1 YLVGKE
7 GVHVDHFLVLAEGKR
22 DDLAVAAPVEEGAEM
37 ELSLGEV
44 GFHDRRAAIGK
55 LDGFDV
61 CVADAAPLVGKKVRV
76 RVERVL
82 DGTAYATLMRR
93 EAKRDE
99 PITAEREAEKPTR
112 ARRTAAKAPQSAPE
126 TEADAAADE
135 SEPDEES
142 KPKKRTRRG
151 SRGGR
156 TRKKKTSTA
165 TTASA
170 PENGAGEPDQIEQPI
185 ARIHL
190 PDATLGTEPAEAAP
204 AEPAADGDTP
214 KPKKKTRRGTRG
226 GRNRKKRTAA
236 IGAAENGADAAVAE
250 PQPVEVEPSNP
261 TWDYVPMSEW

>member
-1 YLVGKE
+1 MQRIT
-7 GVHVDHFLVLAEGKR
+7 R
-22 DDLAVAAPVEEGAEM
+22 DKLTPVFDRRLAPVGRV
-37 ELSLGEV
+37 SPGEV
-44 GFHDRRAAIGK
+44 F
-55 LDGFDV
+55 V
-61 CVADAAPLVGKKVRV
+61 V
-76 RVERVL
+76 
-82 DGTAYATLMRR
+82 
-93 EAKRDE
+93 
-99 PITAEREAEKPTR
+99 
-112 ARRTAAKAPQSAPE
+112 E
-126 TEADAAADE
+126 TED
-135 SEPDEES
+135 
-142 KPKKRTRRG
+142 

-185 ARIHL
+185 ARIRL

-236 IGAAENGADAAVAE
+236 VGAAENGADAAVAE

-261 TWDYVPMSEW
+261 TWDYVPMSEWADEIDSSR